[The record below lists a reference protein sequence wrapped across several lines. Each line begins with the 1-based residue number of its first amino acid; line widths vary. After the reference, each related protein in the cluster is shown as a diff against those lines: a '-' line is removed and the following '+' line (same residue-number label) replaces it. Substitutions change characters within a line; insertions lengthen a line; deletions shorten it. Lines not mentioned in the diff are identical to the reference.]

1 MSIRAYNYGQ
11 QGPDGDKVMQQTS
24 QSGRLC
30 SLLSCMYHY
39 FLEPSEVKNLT
50 INTVV
55 KVCLKYLSVLWYP
68 PAMPNGIIIMYEIYY
83 KESSSNKMYNMHNT
97 NSTQYTIDRLSGSS
111 AIEIK
116 VRGYTIAGPGR
127 WATIIVSGKKI
138 MVYVLNFSF
147 SIRCTSPKLFSNSSQ
162 L

>member
-1 MSIRAYNYGQ
+1 
-11 QGPDGDKVMQQTS
+11 
-24 QSGRLC
+24 
-30 SLLSCMYHY
+30 MYHY

-50 INTVV
+50 VNTVV

-68 PAMPNGIIIMYEIYY
+68 PAMPNGIIIMYEIHY
-83 KESSSNKMYNMHNT
+83 KESSSNNMYINVHNT
-97 NSTQYTIDRLSGSS
+97 TSTQYTIDQLSGSS

-138 MVYVLNFSF
+138 MFYVLNLSS
-147 SIRCTSPKLFSNSSQ
+147 SIRCTSLELFSNSSQ